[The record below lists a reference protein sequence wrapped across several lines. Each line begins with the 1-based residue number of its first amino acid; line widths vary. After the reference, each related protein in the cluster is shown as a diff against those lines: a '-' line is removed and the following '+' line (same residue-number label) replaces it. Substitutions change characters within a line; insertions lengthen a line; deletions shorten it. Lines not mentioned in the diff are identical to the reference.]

1 MRLRLVDNM
10 GAAIAFEHLNRHR
23 AKFRKWHLSAWPTFP
38 LRLNM
43 TLPTVDRYQRGKDH
57 DPKDEN
63 LSLGRVDKLFL
74 PTHSVFST
82 QVEATKRLRSLVI
95 RTLPIPTDTSC
106 LSPGLKGRLFGNS
119 RSHKI
124 NKAARSRGQS
134 SATLGCEA
142 PLNPQ
147 SWLTPRLCSTL
158 LYMAD
163 RIAYKAVTRGI
174 AVSVEPTYLE
184 ADSSPSNSQYLWAY
198 RVIIEN
204 QGRDTVQL
212 LSRHWMITN
221 ARGELTEVKG
231 PGVIGKQPF
240 LKPGESHAYTSGTP
254 LNTPSGMMGGSYEM
268 ESDSGERF
276 NVEIPTFSL
285 DSPDQSV
292 LLH

>member
-1 MRLRLVDNM
+1 
-10 GAAIAFEHLNRHR
+10 
-23 AKFRKWHLSAWPTFP
+23 
-38 LRLNM
+38 M
-43 TLPTVDRYQRGKDH
+43 T
-57 DPKDEN
+57 N
-63 LSLGRVDKLFL
+63 
-74 PTHSVFST
+74 
-82 QVEATKRLRSLVI
+82 
-95 RTLPIPTDTSC
+95 
-106 LSPGLKGRLFGNS
+106 
-119 RSHKI
+119 
-124 NKAARSRGQS
+124 
-134 SATLGCEA
+134 
-142 PLNPQ
+142 
-147 SWLTPRLCSTL
+147 WTP
-158 LYMAD
+158 YMAN
-163 RIAYKAVTRGI
+163 TREI

-184 ADSSPSNSQYLWAY
+184 TRSSPDSSQYFWAY

-204 QGRDTVQL
+204 QGRETVQL